1 MENAVKLSESKNQA
15 IESLRQAL
23 PPIIWRADRQAWRLL
38 PLSPRTVANRDSL
51 GEGPSGRVVLRGR
64 VGYERD
70 ALLAWLAG
78 RA

>member
-1 MENAVKLSESKNQA
+1 MKSIVAQNLEETLDR
-15 IESLRQAL
+15 LRQEL
-23 PPIIWRADRQAWRLL
+23 PPIVWRTDRQVWRLL
-38 PLSPRTVANRDSL
+38 PISPRTLANQDSL
-51 GEGPSGRVVLRGR
+51 GTGPAGRVVLRGR

>member
-1 MENAVKLSESKNQA
+1 MNTSENKNQA

-23 PPIIWRADRQAWRLL
+23 PPIVWRTDRQAWRLL
-38 PLSPRTVANRDSL
+38 PVSPRTVANLDSL
-51 GEGPSGRVVLRGR
+51 GTGPSGRVVLRGR